1 MWLISGE
8 NASNTMQAK
17 TIAIIAALDTKGA
30 EAQFIERILHAR
42 GHRSLVIDIGVLGD
56 SKHRT
61 DVKCTEVAH
70 EGGVELE
77 HLRRRA
83 DKAHAMDVMTRGAA
97 VVAAKLYAAHRFDA
111 VIGIGGSA
119 GTVIASN
126 AMRALPIGV
135 PKVMVSTVASGD
147 TRPYVGIKDITMMY
161 SVVDIAGLNRIST
174 QILANAAGAIV
185 GMVETEV
192 PSQQERPLIAA
203 SMFGNTTPCVDLAR
217 GVLEAAGFEVL
228 VFHATGAGGM
238 TMESLIADGYVDGV
252 LDITTTEWAD
262 QLCGGVFSAGP
273 KRLEAAALAGIPQVV
288 APGCLDMVNF
298 AAPETVPSK
307 YAGRKFFRWNPNVT
321 LMRTDVEENR
331 ELGRI
336 LAGKINQS
344 TGPVRVLMPLCGVSQ
359 LDSAG
364 CEFWSPESD
373 QALFNSLKE
382 HLRGDIPVIELK
394 TNINDAAFAE
404 RAAQELLELLSTRA
418 SQAGRPNPSREF
430 K

>member
-1 MWLISGE
+1 
-8 NASNTMQAK
+8 MQAK
-17 TIAIIAALDTKGA
+17 TIAIIAALDTKSA
-30 EAQFIERILHAR
+30 EAQFIERIVHAR

-61 DVKCTEVAH
+61 DITGTEVAH
-70 EGGVELE
+70 EGGVELDD
-77 HLRRRA
+77 LRRRA

-111 VIGIGGSA
+111 VIGIGGTA
-119 GTVIASN
+119 GTVIASS
-126 AMRALPIGV
+126 AMRTLPLGV

-174 QILANAAGAIV
+174 QILANAAGAVI
-185 GMVETEV
+185 GMAETEV

-273 KRLEAAALAGIPQVV
+273 KRLEAAAQAGIPQIV

-307 YAGRKFFRWNPNVT
+307 YADRKFFRWNPNVT
-321 LMRTDVEENR
+321 LMRTDVQENR

-336 LAGKINQS
+336 LAEKINQS
-344 TGPVRVLMPLCGVSQ
+344 TGPVRVLLPLGGVSQ
-359 LDSAG
+359 LDNVG
-364 CEFWSPESD
+364 REFWWPESD
-373 QALFNSLKE
+373 QSLFSSLKE
-382 HLRGDIPVIELK
+382 HLRRDIPVIELK
-394 TNINDAAFAE
+394 ANINDAAFAK
-404 RAAQELLELLSTRA
+404 RAAQELLELLST
-418 SQAGRPNPSREF
+418 QAANS
-430 K
+430 KS